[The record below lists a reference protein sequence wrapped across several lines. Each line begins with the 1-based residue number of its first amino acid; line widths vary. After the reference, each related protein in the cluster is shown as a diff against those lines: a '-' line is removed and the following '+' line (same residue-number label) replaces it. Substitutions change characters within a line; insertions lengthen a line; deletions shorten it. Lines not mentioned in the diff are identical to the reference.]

1 MRFCKNS
8 IVFILIWICRL
19 LGTRI
24 TIKLLEELVLIRKFE
39 GIFFLCLSQLTT
51 WRSKTFKT
59 QEPETIEWINGF
71 SKGDSLWDVGANV
84 GCYGFYAAQRGHEV
98 ISIEPGSGNYYVL
111 NRNIEINKLKN
122 VKAYCVAFNDTTEIN
137 NLYMKANV
145 PGTAA
150 NSFGSGKETVFKQGM
165 IGLRIDDF
173 VQIFSP
179 VFPNHIKIDVD
190 GNEHKIIKGAV
201 NTLGDKRL
209 KSILIEI
216 DDKDSDNMTISFA
229 LNMAGFI
236 VKKKV
241 RRAEGIFN
249 YIFARGN

>member
-1 MRFCKNS
+1 M
-8 IVFILIWICRL
+8 
-19 LGTRI
+19 
-24 TIKLLEELVLIRKFE
+24 
-39 GIFFLCLSQLTT
+39 
-51 WRSKTFKT
+51 
-59 QEPETIEWINGF
+59 
-71 SKGDSLWDVGANV
+71 WDVGANV